1 MQIADIEIK
10 GISWPVF
17 LGISVVVVA
26 AMYLDA
32 LPKGMVGA
40 SPWSWCWAFCWNTS
54 ATACR

>member
-32 LPKGMVGA
+32 LPKGMVGGFA
-40 SPWSWCWAFCWNTS
+40 WNTS